1 MALNGLK
8 YEQSAVDIISPMLNI
23 TQRLDNQNKSNRDML
38 LEGTKGLAGGLAE
51 TAAMKK
57 RSDMLDYKGDE
68 YVKGLRSK
76 VEELKAELMKV
87 NHELEQLK
95 KADEMTNDVP
105 ASNAEEVLSRYS
117 SGQMN
122 TYQPTIEEL
131 PASNPNLVNTYRQE
145 KQLSDNLY
153 NKYKVGSKALG
164 GI

>member
-1 MALNGLK
+1 MALNSPK

-57 RSDMLDYKGDE
+57 RSDMLDYKGDA

-105 ASNAEEVLSRYS
+105 ASNTEEVLSRYS

-122 TYQPTIEEL
+122 TYQPTIEEP

>member
-1 MALNGLK
+1 MALNGPK

-51 TAAMKK
+51 TVAMKK

-95 KADEMTNDVP
+95 QADEMSNDVP
-105 ASNAEEVLSRYS
+105 ASKPTAMSNVGSEDALGRYANN
-117 SGQMN
+117 QMQGYTEGVKPVN
-122 TYQPTIEEL
+122 SY
-131 PASNPNLVNTYRQE
+131 PNI
-145 KQLSDNLY
+145 SAIAA